1 MSSHLTIEDLSL
13 RLDLSSFYAEY
24 AAALDDAR
32 YEDWLE
38 LFTDNCQY
46 KLQPRENF
54 DRGLPLATLAFE
66 SRGMLADRVYGIRN
80 TLFHQPYYQR
90 HIFGPIRILKSDAAN
105 NQVSVELNYA
115 VYRTKRVLPTEVF
128 NVGKM
133 RDTLVRT
140 DQGLRLQL
148 KHVIFDSDLIANSI
162 IYPL

>member
-1 MSSHLTIEDLSL
+1 MSASVKIEDLTL
-13 RLDLSSFYAEY
+13 RQDLGSFYADY

-32 YEDWLE
+32 YEDWLD
-38 LFTDNCQY
+38 LFVEDCQY

-90 HIFGPIRILKSDAAN
+90 HVFGPIRVLKQDSATK
-105 NQVSVELNYA
+105 QVSVELNYA
-115 VYRTKRVLPTEVF
+115 VFRTKRSLPTEVF

-133 RDTLVRT
+133 RDTLVQT

-148 KHVIFDSDLIANSI
+148 KPVIFDSDLIANSI